1 MPEESSALRY
11 LRDKLKDKLMTEL
24 DEVYIN
30 GTMEHR
36 LPHNLNISFAY
47 VEGEIAADG
56 HQRYRGFERIGLHF
70 GDAGAQLRSEGS
82 GRGRR
87 SGALLHPLRP
97 GPLQHRRR
105 SGLRRPTK

>member
-1 MPEESSALRY
+1 
-11 LRDKLKDKLMTEL
+11 MTEL

-30 GTMEHR
+30 GSMEHR

-56 HQRYRGFERIGLHF
+56 HQRNRGIERIGLHL
-70 GDAGAQLRSEGS
+70 GDARTQLRAEGA

-87 SGALLHPLRP
+87 SGAHFDPIRP
-97 GPLQHRRR
+97 RPLQHAKKKWIT
-105 SGLRRPTK
+105 SPTA